1 MAQSIALV
9 DAGFLKAEGARTLHV
24 KTAQVSP
31 DAQGCVAL
39 LRALA
44 QNEQST
50 LLRAYWYD
58 GAFESSDPRYQSQR
72 PYLDAVSS
80 CPGIQIRLGHIR
92 ENTPTWQHA
101 VKKALANCGVALA
114 DFEKHFQFRPVM
126 EQKGV
131 DTLIVLDL
139 VRLAQR
145 RAYDTAFLIAG
156 DRDHLAEAVRVAQ
169 DEGRRVILLHPA
181 GGGVAT
187 ELRHL
192 ADEVRALDEPMLRK
206 MLRIK

>member
-1 MAQSIALV
+1 MPQAIALV

-24 KTAQVSP
+24 KTQQVAP
-31 DAQGCVAL
+31 DAQGCVIYL
-39 LRALA
+39 KSLA
-44 QNEQST
+44 AGEGST

-58 GAFESSDPRYQSQR
+58 GAFESGDPRFQSQR
-72 PYLDAVSS
+72 SYLDAISS

-101 VKKALANCGVALA
+101 VKKAIANCGVTLA
-114 DFEKHFQFRPVM
+114 DFEKHFQFRPAL

-145 RAYDTAFLIAG
+145 RVYDIAFLIAG
-156 DRDHLAEAVRVAQ
+156 DRDLAEAVRVAQ
-169 DEGRRVILLHPA
+169 DEGRRVILLHPI

-192 ADEVRALDEPMLRK
+192 ADEVRPLDEPTLRTMLN
-206 MLRIK
+206 IK

>member
-1 MAQSIALV
+1 MPQSIALV

-24 KTAQVSP
+24 KTHQIAP
-31 DAQGCVAL
+31 DAQGCVTHL
-39 LRALA
+39 KSLA
-44 QNEQST
+44 AVEGAT
-50 LLRAYWYD
+50 LLRTYWYD
-58 GAFESSDPRYQSQR
+58 GAFESGDPRFQSQR
-72 PYLDAVSS
+72 PYLHAISS
-80 CPGIQIRLGHIR
+80 CPGIQMRLGHIR
-92 ENTPTWQHA
+92 ETTPTWQHA
-101 VKKALANCGVALA
+101 VKKAIANCGVTLA
-114 DFEKHFQFRPVM
+114 DFEKHFQFRPVL

-145 RAYDTAFLIAG
+145 RAYDIAFLIAG
-156 DRDHLAEAVRVAQ
+156 DRDLAEAVRVAQ

-192 ADEVRALDEPMLRK
+192 ADEVRPLDEPTLRK
-206 MLRIK
+206 MLKIK